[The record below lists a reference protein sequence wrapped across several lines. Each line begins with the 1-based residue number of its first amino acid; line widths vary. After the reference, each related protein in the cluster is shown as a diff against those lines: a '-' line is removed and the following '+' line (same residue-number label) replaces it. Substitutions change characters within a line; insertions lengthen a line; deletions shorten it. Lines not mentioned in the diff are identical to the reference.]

1 MPPFAHTNKHPA
13 HASLTPPTDPNPI
26 KHTHTSKPANQKQH
40 SRALSQRVA
49 VYSRRIVGET
59 DALREEVRSAKT
71 AVEGVGLRA
80 KRAEEELLALQA
92 SASVLGADGGP
103 GPAADAAV
111 AAAAPTNGAP
121 SSSASPAAAADA
133 AATLE
138 RVAAVLREADAVLAG
153 KGPGGDLRRL
163 NRPRVPLLLRALM
176 GGGAGSLEW
185 VMLRRDQA
193 VAFKGEYYGFRNR
206 SAVVMAVVPV
216 LLYLGMR
223 RADAVR
229 RALNASGGLSS
240 SSASFASAS
249 SSSSSSSAAAAG
261 AARPRSPE
269 WALAPRVLLGQGLAV
284 VEAPYTLTPPLMTG
298 LQAYLVWLAYF
309 YTSMALRECVLLVN
323 GSSIRPWWIQHHCW
337 SAAGALL
344 MLSLP
349 VDSVVLRRGSEG
361 FLLYCAAQAGVMT
374 LQNRYQR
381 RRMYV
386 RIALGKSSAMDVVS
400 GESSGTSGQ
409 LLFLYPMLF
418 GLQLWQ
424 LRMGASMVAETW
436 RALLLDREGW
446 LDPEPRD
453 ADLRGARGTC
463 ILGALFA
470 YLAVMNFANTVIT
483 IVEKR
488 RYRSARS
495 CGRGRRGST
504 AAPAPVP
511 VATGAAAAE

>member
-1 MPPFAHTNKHPA
+1 LAGGDGETREKLFVLLLPSPSPPKPTSTPA
-13 HASLTPPTDPNPI
+13 REHPNP
-26 KHTHTSKPANQKQH
+26 NH

-59 DALREEVRSAKT
+59 DALREEVRSSIQC
-71 AVEGVGLRA
+71 V
-80 KRAEEELLALQA
+80 EELRRRAA
-92 SASVLGADGGP
+92 KAAESADGGDEDS
-103 GPAADAAV
+103 A
-111 AAAAPTNGAP
+111 T
-121 SSSASPAAAADA
+121 SASAQPPPPPASPSTADGTS
-133 AATLE
+133 TLDPTPPGT
-138 RVAAVLREADAVLAG
+138 RVAAVLREAQAVLAG

-163 NRPRVPLLLRALM
+163 NRPRVPLLLRLLM
-176 GGGAGSLEW
+176 GSKLEW

-193 VAFKGEYYGFRNR
+193 VAFKEEYYAFRNR
-206 SAVVMAVVPV
+206 SALLMAIVPL

-223 RADAVR
+223 RADAV
-229 RALNASGGLSS
+229 LSVSSGGGSGSYGSS
-240 SSASFASAS
+240 NQPHHLLRSS
-249 SSSSSSSAAAAG
+249 
-261 AARPRSPE
+261 E
-269 WALAPRVLLGQGLAV
+269 WALAPRVLLMWWGQRGLPAV
-284 VEAPYTLTPPLMTG
+284 LEAAPYTLTPPLMTG
-298 LQAYLVWLAYF
+298 LQGYLVWLAYF

-323 GSSIRPWWIQHHCW
+323 GSAIRAWWIQHHCW

-349 VDSVVLRRGSEG
+349 VDSVVLRRGAEG

-386 RIALGKSSAMDVVS
+386 RIALGKNSAMDVVS

-424 LRMGASMVAETW
+424 LRMGLSMVGETW

-446 LDPEPRD
+446 LDPEPAD

-470 YLAVMNFANTVIT
+470 YLGVMNFVNTIIT
-483 IVEKR
+483 IAEKR
-488 RYRSARS
+488 RYRTSQSRAS
-495 CGRGRRGST
+495 RRASS
-504 AAPAPVP
+504 V
-511 VATGAAAAE
+511 AAAATAAGAAGAE